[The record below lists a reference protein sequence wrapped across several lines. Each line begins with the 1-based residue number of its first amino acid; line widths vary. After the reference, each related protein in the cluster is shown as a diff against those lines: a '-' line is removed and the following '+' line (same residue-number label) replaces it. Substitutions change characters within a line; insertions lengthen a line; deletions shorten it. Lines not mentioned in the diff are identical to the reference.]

1 VTDLIE
7 IVNINKTYETGNKA
21 LRGINIT
28 IEDGE
33 FVFIMG
39 KSGSGKSTL
48 LHLLL
53 KEVESTS
60 GSIVVNH
67 MNLQKMPRRYVPKY
81 RRTLGVVFQDFRLL
95 RDRNV
100 FENVAFAQRVVGAS
114 SRAIRESVP
123 EMLKLV
129 GLSAKYKSLPHQ
141 LSGGE
146 QQRVAIARALVKK
159 PDILLLDE
167 PLSNLDARL
176 RLQTRD
182 EIKRIQQRTGITTV
196 FVTHDQ
202 EESLTICDEIVLMKN
217 GALQQYGPPQS
228 VFDYP
233 ENQFVA
239 GFLGSPPINLI
250 DGEIR
255 DGQLFLDGKRWR
267 KIPGNLENQKVKAGI
282 RAENIRIAADQE
294 EEGFPATAI
303 AISKLGGMTTVTAQ
317 LANGS
322 KIKLYQD
329 LSSPIMIDEEIRL
342 KVTKDATMLFEGSGG
357 KILQW

>member
-1 VTDLIE
+1 MIE
-7 IVNINKTYETGNKA
+7 IVDINKTYETGNKA

-60 GSIVVNH
+60 GSITVNH

-146 QQRVAIARALVKK
+146 QQRVAIARALINRPEV
-159 PDILLLDE
+159 LLADE
-167 PLSNLDARL
+167 PTGNLDHENAIEIMKLLAQINALGTTVVVVTHSQEIVEQMGKRVITME
-176 RLQTRD
+176 RGQVVSD
-182 EIKRIQQRTGITTV
+182 EIKGGDI
-196 FVTHDQ
+196 H
-202 EESLTICDEIVLMKN
+202 
-217 GALQQYGPPQS
+217 
-228 VFDYP
+228 
-233 ENQFVA
+233 EN
-239 GFLGSPPINLI
+239 
-250 DGEIR
+250 
-255 DGQLFLDGKRWR
+255 
-267 KIPGNLENQKVKAGI
+267 
-282 RAENIRIAADQE
+282 
-294 EEGFPATAI
+294 
-303 AISKLGGMTTVTAQ
+303 
-317 LANGS
+317 
-322 KIKLYQD
+322 
-329 LSSPIMIDEEIRL
+329 
-342 KVTKDATMLFEGSGG
+342 
-357 KILQW
+357 